1 MGATMTVTDDFKKM
15 SGEAV
20 NVKMTHKESASRMV
34 RDGSDH
40 QSLRTALESR
50 LDPMNPVTNVAGSLL
65 NISSGQLT
73 QPNVNVDKA
82 LDIGT
87 RQLTQFEAS
96 WPEGFYNSLSKQ
108 VVTFSTKKKRLTIG
122 ESAVVDQEA
131 IYSRVIGLLVS
142 QRDLNMCLPQS
153 WPLIHHRCL
162 MLKVRCVLP
171 QNPH

>member
-1 MGATMTVTDDFKKM
+1 M
-15 SGEAV
+15 SGEAA
-20 NVKMTHKESASRMV
+20 NVQMTQESASHMV
-34 RDGSDH
+34 RDGSDR
-40 QSLRTALESR
+40 QSLRTAQESR
-50 LDPMNPVTNVAGSLL
+50 IDPMNPVTHVAGSLL
-65 NISSGQLT
+65 NISSGQLA

-131 IYSRVIGLLVS
+131 IYARIIGLLVS
-142 QRDLNMCLPQS
+142 QHDLLYKEETSHNCGECCS
-153 WPLIHHRCL
+153 
-162 MLKVRCVLP
+162 
-171 QNPH
+171 

>member
-1 MGATMTVTDDFKKM
+1 
-15 SGEAV
+15 
-20 NVKMTHKESASRMV
+20 MV

-50 LDPMNPVTNVAGSLL
+50 IDPMNNVTHVAGSLL

-96 WPEGFYNSLSKQ
+96 WWLPFLQRRN
-108 VVTFSTKKKRLTIG
+108 
-122 ESAVVDQEA
+122 
-131 IYSRVIGLLVS
+131 VS
-142 QRDLNMCLPQS
+142 QLGR
-153 WPLIHHRCL
+153 
-162 MLKVRCVLP
+162 VL
-171 QNPH
+171 